1 MLKTYV
7 SKIQELE
14 GELLCVKNSKSRRIV
29 DCVEGD
35 GDGFHSK
42 NILFPCNNEF
52 SSDYDTKAGDI
63 SGKI

>member
-14 GELLCVKNSKSRRIV
+14 GELLCLKNSQRRRLV
-29 DCVEGD
+29 DCVESD
-35 GDGFHSK
+35 DDGFRSK
-42 NILFPCNNEF
+42 NILFPCNNEY
-52 SSDYDTKAGDI
+52 SSDFDTKVGDV